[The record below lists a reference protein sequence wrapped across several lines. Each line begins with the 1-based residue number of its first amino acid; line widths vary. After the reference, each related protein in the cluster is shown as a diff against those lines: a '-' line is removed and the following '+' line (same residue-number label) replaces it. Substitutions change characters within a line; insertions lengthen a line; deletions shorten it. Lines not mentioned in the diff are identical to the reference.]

1 MPVTEI
7 KLRQMAAFQR
17 QLDKKRRATI
27 QARTVEA
34 WVEVRR
40 LVVEFQEIDPALER
54 VVLFGSLARGLP
66 AVEDFDIDLAVVCSP
81 EKYLNLVAAALNSQF
96 RVDLVDFLL
105 TDERIRTSV
114 EREGLVLFEMYKEDT

>member
-1 MPVTEI
+1 VVTEV
-7 KLRQMAAFQR
+7 KLRQMVAFQR

-27 QARTVEA
+27 QVRTVEA

-40 LVVEFQEIDPALER
+40 LVVEFQELDPALER

-66 AVEDFDIDLAVVCSP
+66 TVEDFDIDLAVVCSP

-96 RVDLVDFLL
+96 RVDLVDLPL

-114 EREGLVLFEMYKEDT
+114 EREGLVLFERYKEDT